1 MRQSPGDFDD
11 LRRALEGGSVQ
22 NAYRALLGYMNDLR
36 RHFRRKYPKYT
47 ISALYQGYLDM
58 TYFAV
63 MPPSLKRRGLKIA
76 VVFNYEHFRFEAWL
90 SARNEQIHR
99 KLWPLFNESQWPSYR
114 VVPPGTGV
122 DSIVEY
128 DLTERPDFADLQNL
142 TSAIDNKV
150 REFVDDMEVHLSR
163 RATQT

>member
-36 RHFRRKYPKYT
+36 RHFGRKYPKYT

-76 VVFNYEHFRFEAWL
+76 VVFNYEHSQPAMSRSTASCGRSSTRANGPATGLFRP
-90 SARNEQIHR
+90 EQ
-99 KLWPLFNESQWPSYR
+99 E
-114 VVPPGTGV
+114 
-122 DSIVEY
+122 
-128 DLTERPDFADLQNL
+128 LTR
-142 TSAIDNKV
+142 
-150 REFVDDMEVHLSR
+150 
-163 RATQT
+163 